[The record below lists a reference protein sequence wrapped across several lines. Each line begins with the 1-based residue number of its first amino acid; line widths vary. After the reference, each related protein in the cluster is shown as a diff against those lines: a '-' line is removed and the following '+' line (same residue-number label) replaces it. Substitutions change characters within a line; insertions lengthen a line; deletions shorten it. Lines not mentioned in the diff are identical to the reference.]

1 MNLLLLPIIGILSAH
16 ATISTEQLA
25 LVKKNCRQSI
35 IDSSPHL
42 KSGFTDGDLAE
53 QLVETPSLM
62 IRNIKI
68 MDQKKLSSAKL
79 EIAPWSDS
87 YWPLYQGAIANRYND
102 PNFIYGEWKEAFDY
116 ITKNP
121 AAKLIA
127 KKEFDYLSPA
137 EKYDYF
143 LHIKTNG
150 LTQSN
155 WSEGQG
161 YFDEYKT
168 VETWMGLCHGWAAA
182 SIMMPEPKKAVE
194 VTSHSGNFSF
204 FPSDIKA
211 LATLIW
217 AKGEFNTRF
226 VGGRC
231 HLKSPAT
238 DSMGRPILEDCLD
251 NNPGTWHM
259 AIVNQIGQFK
269 RSFVMDATYDYEVWN
284 QPVSGYSFKYYNPL
298 TKTETLNLNEA
309 VIVREKF
316 KDDPRAKVRAPK
328 STHIVGVTM
337 AVTYVVETTPSTDEN
352 QRTATHKVEYSY
364 DLELDK
370 DLNII
375 GGEWYSEN
383 HPDFLWVPDRNSFPA
398 NQGDT
403 SDKILEL
410 NALDSEVLEYAKI
423 NAQYEM
429 PFGPIVRTLVK
440 QSM

>member
-1 MNLLLLPIIGILSAH
+1 MNLLLLPIIGILSVH
-16 ATISTEQLA
+16 ASLSTEQME

-35 IDSSPHL
+35 IESSPRL
-42 KSGFTDGDLAE
+42 KSGFTEGDRAE
-53 QLVETPSLM
+53 LLVETPSSM

-68 MDQKKLSSAKL
+68 MDEKKLTSASL
-79 EIAPWSDS
+79 GIAPWSDS
-87 YWPLYQGAIANRYND
+87 YWPLYQGAIGNRYND
-102 PNFIYGEWKEAFDY
+102 PGFIYDEWKDAFNY
-116 ITKNP
+116 ITKNS

-127 KKEFDYLSPA
+127 KKEFNLLSPA
-137 EKYDYF
+137 EKYDHF
-143 LHIKTNG
+143 LQIKTNG

-155 WSEGQG
+155 WSEGKG
-161 YFDEYKT
+161 YFNEYGT

-182 SIMMPEPKKAVE
+182 SIMMPEPKKTVE
-194 VTSHSGNFSF
+194 VSTNAGNMSF

-217 AKGEFNTRF
+217 AKGQFNTRF

-238 DSMGRPILEDCLD
+238 DSMGRPIMEDCLD

-284 QPVSGYSFKYYNPL
+284 QPVSGYSLKYYNPM
-298 TKTETLNLNEA
+298 TKTETIKLNEA
-309 VIVREKF
+309 VLTREKF
-316 KDDPRAKVRAPK
+316 KTDPRAKVRAPK
-328 STHIVGVTM
+328 SRHIVGVTM
-337 AVTYVVETTPSTDEN
+337 AVKYVVETTPSTEEY
-352 QRTATHKVEYSY
+352 QPTATNTVTYSY

-370 DLNII
+370 DMNII
-375 GGEWYSEN
+375 GGEWYSDN
-383 HPDFLWVPDRNSFPA
+383 HPDFLWVPEKNSFPA
-398 NQGDT
+398 NEGDT

-410 NALDSEVLEYAKI
+410 NALDSEVIEYAKI
-423 NAQYEM
+423 NAYYEM
-429 PFGPIVRTLVK
+429 PFGPIVRTLIK